1 MKQSNKTNELVTLS
15 STGGITINK
24 TNNNKT
30 LTTGLYYNYKEKI
43 NLGFTYVEDN
53 H

>member
-15 STGGITINK
+15 FTIGITINK

-30 LTTGLYYNYKEKI
+30 LTRDWYYNYKKKKKSRVY
-43 NLGFTYVEDN
+43 LC
-53 H
+53 